1 MVALSRRAR
10 PGKYRAE
17 VQAEMLK
24 AAKGSVLTFTH
35 MRVQIDRFEDNGWV
49 VLLLYPDGER
59 SFAAPREL
67 LPEEASPGD
76 VFEVRFEHDRQ
87 ETERLASE
95 NRRLLDELL
104 GREER

>member
-1 MVALSRRAR
+1 
-10 PGKYRAE
+10 
-17 VQAEMLK
+17 MLT
-24 AAKGSVLTFTH
+24 ATITY

-76 VFEVRFEHDRQ
+76 VFEVRFEHDVA
-87 ETERLASE
+87 ETKRLAGE
-95 NRRLLDELL
+95 NRQLLDDLV
-104 GREER
+104 GRGEG